1 MTASDD
7 TAPPDSPH
15 PLDPRPLERLL
26 ASLDDRLAALDER
39 ARHREAVIDRLH
51 AENRELRAGQDRT
64 LFDPVVTDLVHLHDQ
79 LAREARGLRERG
91 EGRMADLL
99 AGFADDTLL
108 ALERLG
114 VEPLDADVGDPFRAD
129 LHRPLTA
136 VDHPDPARDGTVAE
150 ITAPGFRDTVTGR
163 IRRRVHARFFRH
175 VGPAS
180 PEGAATSG
188 KGS

>member
-7 TAPPDSPH
+7 TAPPDSP
-15 PLDPRPLERLL
+15 LSLERVL

-51 AENRELRAGQDRT
+51 AENRELRADRDRT
-64 LFDPVVTDLVHLHDQ
+64 LFDPVVTDLIHLYDQ

-91 EGRMADLL
+91 EGRLADLL
-99 AGFADDTLL
+99 AGFADDALL

-114 VEPLDADVGDPFRAD
+114 VEPVEAGVGDPFRAD
-129 LHRPLTA
+129 LHRPLAA
-136 VDHPDPARDGTVAE
+136 VADPDPALDGTVAE
-150 ITAPGFRDTVTGR
+150 VTAPGFRDTVTGR

-175 VGPAS
+175 VGPVPPA
-180 PEGAATSG
+180 GARAPG
-188 KGS
+188 KGT

>member
-7 TAPPDSPH
+7 TAPPDSPRS
-15 PLDPRPLERLL
+15 LDQILVSL
-26 ASLDDRLAALDER
+26 ASLDDRVAALDER

-79 LAREARGLRERG
+79 LAREAHGLRERG
-91 EGRMADLL
+91 QTRLADLL

-108 ALERLG
+108 SLERLG
-114 VEPLDADVGDPFRAD
+114 VEPVDADVGDPFRAD
-129 LHRPLTA
+129 LHRPLAT

-150 ITAPGFRDTVTGR
+150 VAAPGFRDTVTGR

-175 VGPAS
+175 VGPVS
-180 PEGAATSG
+180 PEGAATPG